1 MYCPNCGEQIP
12 DRSRL
17 CGFCG
22 YRLVAAAPPPPQPQ
36 YPQQPAP
43 IIVQAPR
50 SGSFFSGCG
59 GLLNLAFS
67 LMALAAIAFFVL
79 VFLCVIRLPAEFPIV
94 DPPVPVSALWSRAVD
109 WQAQSCGKS
118 VLNPKPDGQDN
129 GDAAQGAN
137 ACNSSDFVSETIP
150 DHTVIEPGGKFT
162 KTWTVRNAGTCT
174 WTKDY
179 TFRFTQGDRMG
190 GPQSINLE
198 REVKP
203 GETYTFELDLT
214 APVDPGTY
222 TGRWEIFDAQGNSF
236 GWYSVVIDVGAAGQ
250 EPQPPPNKE
259 ATIIVTP
266 SNAPVGTIFSAALSG
281 YPPGANI
288 FITVKS
294 LDSGWIYNEFSMTA
308 DQNGKTFA
316 NLNSDAFKPGQ
327 YVITGIA
334 DGVEG
339 SAVFIAER
347 VNCNAD
353 IATEAECTAAGGTWQ
368 VIRMQV
374 GPYQYFCQCP

>member
-1 MYCPNCGEQIP
+1 M
-12 DRSRL
+12 
-17 CGFCG
+17 
-22 YRLVAAAPPPPQPQ
+22 
-36 YPQQPAP
+36 
-43 IIVQAPR
+43 
-50 SGSFFSGCG
+50 
-59 GLLNLAFS
+59 
-67 LMALAAIAFFVL
+67 
-79 VFLCVIRLPAEFPIV
+79 
-94 DPPVPVSALWSRAVD
+94 
-109 WQAQSCGKS
+109 
-118 VLNPKPDGQDN
+118 
-129 GDAAQGAN
+129 
-137 ACNSSDFVSETIP
+137 
-150 DHTVIEPGGKFT
+150 
-162 KTWTVRNAGTCT
+162 RNAGTCT
-174 WTKDY
+174 WSKDY

-214 APVDPGTY
+214 APVEPGTY

-250 EPQPPPNKE
+250 EPKPLPDKE

-316 NLNSDAFKPGQ
+316 NLSSDAFEPGQ

-339 SAVFIAER
+339 SAVFIAEG
-347 VNCNAD
+347 VSCNAD
-353 IATEAECTAAGGTWQ
+353 IATEEECVAAGGTWQ

-374 GPYQYFCQCP
+374 GPNQYICQCP